1 MRSKLL
7 TYCHFWSIF
16 DAQEVSENN
25 NVLRKQNLETKLTWK
40 QVYQVG
46 NTKQLWKVNRKLTQ
60 LSLQTNDITSETSR

>member
-7 TYCHFWSIF
+7 TYSHFWPIF

-25 NVLRKQNLETKLTWK
+25 NSLRKQNLETKFTWK

-60 LSLQTNDITSETSR
+60 LSLRSNDITSETSR